1 MKAFSLI
8 ELIIV
13 IAIIMIIGAVSTTFG
28 AGTLMQN
35 NLETDKLMLVSS
47 LRKAQN
53 YAMVKKNG
61 LSWGVCLSGGGIR
74 VFGGTCASPTIKDDY
89 DISSE
94 TADKIISYVQSTQQQ
109 LNQKQSTRQSLD
121 HNIWEFPFLPQ
132 FHHQP
137 EPQHLKV

>member
-61 LSWGVCLSGGGIR
+61 LSWGVCLSGRGIR

-89 DISSE
+89 DISNS
-94 TADKIISYVQSTQQQ
+94 TVISGLSTVTFSALRGEPNAVQSIT
-109 LNQKQSTRQSLD
+109 LTGNNKTITVSVNALGGIAI
-121 HNIWEFPFLPQ
+121 N
-132 FHHQP
+132 
-137 EPQHLKV
+137 

>member
-89 DISSE
+89 DISNS
-94 TADKIISYVQSTQQQ
+94 TVISGLSTVTFSALRGEPNAVQSIT
-109 LNQKQSTRQSLD
+109 LTGNNKTITVSVNALGGIAI
-121 HNIWEFPFLPQ
+121 N
-132 FHHQP
+132 
-137 EPQHLKV
+137 